1 MTGTD
6 SKLASAIAQELG
18 GAVNVD
24 ASVFVAPT
32 TFTET
37 GNPASP
43 EAEGGLLTTP
53 LGMGLIAAVSL
64 VGLMQMKP
72 EFYSSEFVSYLLVW
86 TKTKRNIL

>member
-24 ASVFVAPT
+24 ATVFVAPT

-37 GNPASP
+37 GNPAPSP
-43 EAEGGLLTTP
+43 EAEGGSDLPVTRVTPLTTP

-64 VGLMQMKP
+64 VGLM
-72 EFYSSEFVSYLLVW
+72 E
-86 TKTKRNIL
+86 TKT